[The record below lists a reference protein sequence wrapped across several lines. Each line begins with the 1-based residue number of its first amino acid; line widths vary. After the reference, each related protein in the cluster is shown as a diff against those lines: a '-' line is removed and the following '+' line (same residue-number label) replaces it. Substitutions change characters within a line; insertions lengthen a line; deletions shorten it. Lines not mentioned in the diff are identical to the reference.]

1 MSVHVVCELRAGAE
15 LSRKPLKEHEELDRL
30 LAGLIV
36 AYPDARFA
44 PAYGRLLASIE
55 RTRSSRGLHG
65 LCSSRRRR
73 VLDDAPL
80 LTRNTKDF
88 SRVPGLRVLEYLGVT
103 RRLRLTTRAALRL
116 ATRRYPALAAVAAGG
131 GVDRPAESGE
141 RRARRPRAG
150 KVG

>member
-1 MSVHVVCELRAGAE
+1 MIHLDSSLLIDLLRETARERPGPAFDALESIDDDEVLAVSVHVVCELRAGAE

-55 RTRSSRGLHG
+55 RTRSSVASMDL
-65 LCSSRRRR
+65 LIATAA
-73 VLDDAPL
+73 VVDDAPL

-88 SRVPGLRVLEYLGVT
+88 SRVPGLRVLEYLRG
-103 RRLRLTTRAALRL
+103 
-116 ATRRYPALAAVAAGG
+116 
-131 GVDRPAESGE
+131 
-141 RRARRPRAG
+141 
-150 KVG
+150 